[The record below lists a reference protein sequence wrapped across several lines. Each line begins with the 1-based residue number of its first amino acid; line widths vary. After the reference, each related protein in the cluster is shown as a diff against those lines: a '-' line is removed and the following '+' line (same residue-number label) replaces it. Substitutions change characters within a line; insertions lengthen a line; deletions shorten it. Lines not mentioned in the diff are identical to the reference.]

1 LPPVKKAIPRE
12 RVEAMKMRMI
22 KLNPKSLMDAL
33 RGKAA
38 LSNLPDDVELLDIKY
53 DLFSGQVV
61 AIVRSDRFEDVAESY
76 PIPEFTVASEA
87 SPKQPEA
94 PAAPVSAV
102 PKVKPVEKIPVQA
115 SQGTGGVEKE
125 FSPEQRELLS
135 FTVDGDYVIVKPTHF
150 LKEEWNE
157 INDVVKSIGGRWV
170 KGDIISY
177 WEIPLP

>member
-1 LPPVKKAIPRE
+1 
-12 RVEAMKMRMI
+12 MRTI
-22 KLNPKSLMDAL
+22 KLNPVSLMDAL

-38 LSNLPDDVELLDIKY
+38 ALNLPDDAELLDIKY

-61 AIVRSDRFEDVAESY
+61 AIVRSDSFEDVADAY
-76 PIPEFTVASEA
+76 PIPELAAASEA
-87 SPKQPEA
+87 SSKQPET
-94 PAAPVSAV
+94 PAAPVSV
-102 PKVKPVEKIPVQA
+102 MPKVEAVKKVPVQA
-115 SQGTGGVEKE
+115 SAGTGGIEKE

-135 FTVDGDYVIVKPTHF
+135 FTVDGDYVIVKPTQF

-170 KGDIISY
+170 KGDIVSY